1 MEGQLPL
8 SNDRRSKNAVA
19 STTDTAK
26 DGSSTDERPPTN
38 EHPPTE
44 DGPSTEGGKFPGM
57 RVVAGCFLSLMTTS
71 GLAFYGI
78 AVYLN
83 AFSNEQSWSLSS
95 ISFATTVF
103 FVVGGFVG
111 LLAARMISRF
121 DARHVMVG
129 SAVLGAVALA
139 LLGQAQSQLQ
149 MYLIYVLFA
158 FGFAGAGLVPVT
170 TIVTR
175 WFVRRRSIAI
185 SIASTGLSVGGM
197 VITPIAKWITDEW
210 GMSTATPILA
220 IVWVVGTIPV
230 IIFMI
235 KPDPTKLGWLPDGK
249 RIARNAKP
257 PTLSGAAFSD
267 AIRSRFFWL
276 MTIGYVL
283 LMASQV
289 GGLQQLVKLAEER
302 TGATAAA
309 FATFVVAGTSV
320 IARLVGG
327 RIIHL
332 MPMGRFTIIL
342 GTFQGL
348 SLIAV
353 SFTHNTVAFY
363 LILVVFGATV
373 GNILMLQSL
382 IISQRFG
389 VLNYAK
395 LFSRSQLV
403 VVLGTAGGPLLL
415 GWLYDVGGNY
425 QLSYLVAGII
435 SIVGAL
441 VMLLAGPVNDH
452 DDDPIPVAPPRKK
465 RGAKAA

>member
-1 MEGQLPL
+1 MA
-8 SNDRRSKNAVA
+8 RA
-19 STTDTAK
+19 
-26 DGSSTDERPPTN
+26 ERPVN
-38 EHPPTE
+38 ESLQSGQPQSEQSQDVIAP
-44 DGPSTEGGKFPGM
+44 EGAKFPGM

-83 AFSNEQSWSLSS
+83 AFSNERSWSLSS

-111 LLAARMISRF
+111 LLVARLISRF
-121 DARHVMVG
+121 DARNIMVG
-129 SAVLGAVALA
+129 GSVLGAVALA
-139 LLGQAQSQLQ
+139 LLGQAQSEMA

-175 WFVRRRSIAI
+175 WFVQRRSIAI

-197 VITPIAKWITDEW
+197 VLTPAAKWITDHW
-210 GMSTATPILA
+210 GLSTATPILA
-220 IVWVVGTIPV
+220 VVWLVGTIPFIV
-230 IIFMI
+230 FMI
-235 KPDPTKLGWLPDGK
+235 KPDPTRLGWLPDGK
-249 RIARNAKP
+249 RIVRNVAPPAPTGARFA
-257 PTLSGAAFSD
+257 D
-267 AIRSRFFWL
+267 AIRSRFFWF
-276 MTIGYVL
+276 MTTAYVL
-283 LMASQV
+283 LMAAQV

-320 IARLVGG
+320 VARLVGG
-327 RIIHL
+327 RIVHL
-332 MPMGRFTIIL
+332 MPMGRFTVVL
-342 GTFQGL
+342 GVFQGL

-353 SFTHNTVAFY
+353 SFIHNQVAFY
-363 LILVVFGATV
+363 AILVVFGATV

-389 VLNYAK
+389 VRDYAR

-415 GWLYDVGGNY
+415 GWLYDLGGDY
-425 QLSYLVAGII
+425 QLSYLVAGCI
-435 SIVGAL
+435 SIAGAT

-452 DDDPIPVAPPRKK
+452 DDDPIGSAVARSAGLPETLPGR
-465 RGAKAA
+465 

>member
-1 MEGQLPL
+1 MAGQQVPL
-8 SNDRRSKNAVA
+8 NDDRGPAAGR
-19 STTDTAK
+19 TTTGELTD
-26 DGSSTDERPPTN
+26 DGA
-38 EHPPTE
+38 
-44 DGPSTEGGKFPGM
+44 KFPGM

-83 AFSNEQSWSLSS
+83 AFSNERSWSLSS

-103 FVVGGFVG
+103 FVVGGIIGMLV
-111 LLAARMISRF
+111 ARLISKV
-121 DARHVMVG
+121 DARHVMVVG
-129 SAVLGAVALA
+129 SVLGAIALA
-139 LLGQAQSQLQ
+139 LLGQAQSQIA
-149 MYLIYVLFA
+149 MYLVYVLFA

-175 WFVRRRSIAI
+175 WFVQRRSIAI

-197 VITPIAKWITDEW
+197 VLTPLAKWLTDEV
-210 GMSTATPILA
+210 GLSTATPVLA
-220 IVWVVGTIPV
+220 VVWLVGTIPFIV
-230 IIFMI
+230 FMI
-235 KPDPTKLGWLPDGK
+235 QPDPLKLGWLPDGK

-257 PTLSGAAFSD
+257 PAPTGAKFAD

-276 MTIGYVL
+276 MTIAYVL
-283 LMASQV
+283 LMAAQV

-309 FATFVVAGTSV
+309 FATFVVAGMSV

-327 RIIHL
+327 RIVHL
-332 MPMGRFTIIL
+332 MPMGKFTVIL
-342 GTFQGL
+342 GALQGL
-348 SLIAV
+348 SLVAV
-353 SFTHNTVAFY
+353 AFTHNKIAFY
-363 LILVVFGATV
+363 ALLVVFGATV

-389 VLNYAK
+389 VRDYAR

-415 GWLYDVGGNY
+415 GWLYDLGGNY
-425 QLSYLVAGII
+425 QLSYLVAGLI
-435 SIVGAL
+435 SLAGAAT
-441 VMLLAGPVNDH
+441 MLLAGPVNDH
-452 DDDPIPVAPPRKK
+452 DDDPIPEAVPR
-465 RGAKAA
+465 RARRTATG